1 MTPYDLTPETLAA
14 LAALVARS
22 SARIDW
28 LITRVDSLILET
40 ARVADERDYAVAVA
54 DSLRAHN
61 ERLERELGEALR
73 RLVDA
78 RSTFHGER

>member
-1 MTPYDLTPETLAA
+1 MTNDELAA
-14 LAALVARS
+14 LAVLVGRS

-28 LITRVDSLILET
+28 LIKRVDSLIVDV

-78 RSTFHGER
+78 RSTFHVEG